1 MFRPMQEPPQT
12 SGCFEQAEAFM
23 KQFAKDAGLLIYSAG
38 GDTACPWLM
47 HPSGD
52 RVVAYH
58 GFDKDRPWVC
68 WHRGQPPHSIPAK
81 SHAILLFLLTGKI
94 N

>member
-38 GDTACPWLM
+38 GDTACPDC
-47 HPSGD
+47 GNED
-52 RVVAYH
+52 EVYGVAE
-58 GFDKDRPWVC
+58 
-68 WHRGQPPHSIPAK
+68 
-81 SHAILLFLLTGKI
+81 TGMI
-94 N
+94 HCPLCANEY